1 LIKIVLLNISKRI
14 EIKIMKKISLFLALL
29 APGIIY
35 ADILLHVGNL
45 IDTDNGEISKAV
57 TIRINGNKISEVTK
71 GYAIPNKDDEIINLK
86 QSYVMPGFMDM
97 HVHLAQEYVP
107 KAERESKIEPEYRTL
122 FAANAASK
130 TLMAGF
136 TTVRNLGDGG
146 METISLREAIKQGL
160 AIGPRI
166 FTSGKTIATTGG
178 HGDPT
183 NGMPKDNYAPPT
195 PEEGVIDSPAEAIKA
210 VRQRYKDGTDGIK
223 ITATGGVLSVAKSGE
238 NPQFTDAELLAIV
251 STANDYGLWTAAHA
265 HGKEGM
271 KRAVIAGIN
280 SIEHGTYMDQEVMEL
295 MKARGTY
302 YVPTI
307 MAGDW
312 VAEKAK
318 IPNFFP
324 ALVKPKAEKIGPQIE
339 STFAAAYKAG
349 VKIAFGTDSGV
360 SAHGDNWQEFILMT
374 NAGMTNKDALKSAT
388 IETAKLLRIED
399 KLGQIKPGMLADI
412 IAVQE
417 NPIDDISTVK
427 NVSFVMKD
435 GVIYKQNS

>member
-1 LIKIVLLNISKRI
+1 
-14 EIKIMKKISLFLALL
+14 MKKISLFLFLS
-29 APGIIY
+29 ISHFIN
-35 ADILLHVGNL
+35 ADTLLHVGNL
-45 IDTDNGEISKAV
+45 LDTNDGKVAKAV
-57 TIRINGNKISEVTK
+57 TIKIKGNKITEITK
-71 GYAIPNKDDEIINLK
+71 GYATPTKNDEVVNLK
-86 QSYVMPGFMDM
+86 QSYVLPGFMDM

-107 KAERESKIEPEYRTL
+107 KAERQSKIEPEYRAL

-136 TTVRNLGDGG
+136 TSVRNVGDGG
-146 METISLREAIKQGL
+146 METISLREAINQGL
-160 AIGPRI
+160 VIGPRI

-195 PEEGVIDSPAEAIKA
+195 PEEGVIDSPEEAIKA

-238 NPQFTDAELLAIV
+238 NPQFTDAELIAIV

-271 KRAVIAGIN
+271 KRAVLAGIN
-280 SIEHGTYMDQEVMEL
+280 SIEHGTYMDQEIMDL

-324 ALVKPKAEKIGPQIE
+324 TLVKPKAEKIGPQIT
-339 STFAAAYKAG
+339 STFAEAYKAG

-374 NAGMTNKDALKSAT
+374 NAGMSNEDALKSAT
-388 IETAKLLRIED
+388 IETAKLLRMED
-399 KLGQIKPGMLADI
+399 QLGQIKPGMFADI
-412 IAVQE
+412 IAFQK
-417 NPIDDISTVK
+417 NPIEDISIVK

-435 GVIYKQNS
+435 GVIYKQSL

>member
-1 LIKIVLLNISKRI
+1 
-14 EIKIMKKISLFLALL
+14 MKKVALL
-29 APGIIY
+29 FALSISALIN
-35 ADILLHVGNL
+35 ADTLLHVGNL
-45 IDTDNGEISKAV
+45 LDTDNGEISKAV
-57 TIRINGNKISEVTK
+57 TIRIKGNKILEVTK
-71 GYAIPNKDDEIINLK
+71 GYATPKKNDAIVNLK
-86 QSYVMPGFMDM
+86 QSYVLPGFMDM

-107 KAERESKIEPEYRTL
+107 KAERRSKIEPEYRAL

-136 TTVRNLGDGG
+136 TSVRNLGDGG
-146 METISLREAIKQGL
+146 METISLRDAIKEGL
-160 AIGPRI
+160 VIGPRI

-183 NGMPKDNYAPPT
+183 NGMPKDNYSPPS
-195 PEEGVIDSPAEAIKA
+195 PEEGVVDSPEDAKKA
-210 VRQRYKDGTDGIK
+210 VRQRYKDGADGIK

-238 NPQFTDAELLAIV
+238 NPQFTDEELNSIV
-251 STANDYGLWTAAHA
+251 ATANDYGLWTAAHA

-280 SIEHGTYMDQEVMEL
+280 SIEHGTYMDQEVMDL
-295 MKARGTY
+295 MKSKGTY

-324 ALVKPKAEKIGPQIE
+324 ALVKPKAEKIGPQIQ
-339 STFAAAYKAG
+339 STFAKAYKAG

-374 NAGMTNKDALKSAT
+374 NAGMTNQDALKSAT
-388 IETAKLLRIED
+388 IETAKLLRVED

-412 IAVQE
+412 IAVQQ
-417 NPIDDISTVK
+417 NPVEDISTVE
-427 NVSFVMKD
+427 NVIFVMKD
-435 GVIYKQNS
+435 GVIFKDNT

>member
-1 LIKIVLLNISKRI
+1 
-14 EIKIMKKISLFLALL
+14 MKKIALILFLSVSNLT
-29 APGIIY
+29 I
-35 ADILLHVGNL
+35 ADTLLHVGNL
-45 IDTDNGEISKAV
+45 IDTDSGDITKAV
-57 TIRINGNKISEVTK
+57 TIRVIGNEISEVTK
-71 GYAIPNKDDEIINLK
+71 GYENPKKNDQVINLK
-86 QSYVMPGFMDM
+86 QSFVLPGFMDM

-107 KAERESKIEPEYRTL
+107 KAERESKIEPEYRAL

-136 TTVRNLGDGG
+136 TSVRNLGDGG
-146 METISLREAIKQGL
+146 METISLREAIRKGL
-160 AIGPRI
+160 VIGPRI

-183 NGMPKDNYAPPT
+183 NGMPKDNYSPPT
-195 PEEGVIDSPAEAIKA
+195 PEEGVIDSPEEAIKA

-238 NPQFTDAELLAIV
+238 NPQFTNAELIAIIA
-251 STANDYGLWTAAHA
+251 TANDYGLWTAAHA

-280 SIEHGTYMDQEVMEL
+280 SIEHGTYMDQEVMDL

-312 VAEKAK
+312 VAKKAK

-324 ALVKPKAEKIGPQIE
+324 ALVKPKAEKIGPQIQ
-339 STFAAAYKAG
+339 STFAMAYKAG

-374 NAGMTNKDALKSAT
+374 DAGMSNKDALKSAT
-388 IETAKLLRIED
+388 IETAKLLRVED

-412 IAVQE
+412 IAVQN
-417 NPIDDISTVK
+417 NPIEDISTVK
-427 NVSFVMKD
+427 NISFVMKD

>member
-1 LIKIVLLNISKRI
+1 
-14 EIKIMKKISLFLALL
+14 MKKIDLLFLLL
-29 APGIIY
+29 ISGLTN
-35 ADILLHVGNL
+35 ADTFLHVGNL
-45 IDTDNGEISKAV
+45 LDTNNGEINKAV
-57 TIRINGNKISEVTK
+57 TIKIAGNKISEITK
-71 GYAIPNKDDEIINLK
+71 GYATPKKDDEVVDLK
-86 QSYVMPGFMDM
+86 QSYVLPGFMDM

-107 KAERESKIEPEYRTL
+107 KAERQSKIEPEYRAL
-122 FAANAASK
+122 FAANAATK

-136 TTVRNLGDGG
+136 TSVRNLGDGG

-195 PEEGVIDSPAEAIKA
+195 PEEGVIDSPEEAIKA

-238 NPQFTDAELLAIV
+238 NPQFTDAELVAIV
-251 STANDYGLWTAAHA
+251 TTANDYGLWTAAHA

-280 SIEHGTYMDQEVMEL
+280 SIEHGTYMDQEVMDL

-307 MAGDW
+307 MAGNW

-324 ALVKPKAEKIGPQIE
+324 ALVKPKAEKIGPQIQ
-339 STFAAAYKAG
+339 STFAKAYKAG

-374 NAGMTNKDALKSAT
+374 NAGMSNKDALKSAT
-388 IETAKLLRIED
+388 IETAKLLKVED

-412 IAVQE
+412 IAVQK
-417 NPIDDISTVK
+417 NPIEDISTVD
-427 NVSFVMKD
+427 NVTFVMKD
-435 GVIYKQNS
+435 GVIYKQSS

>member
-1 LIKIVLLNISKRI
+1 MKKIVLIF
-14 EIKIMKKISLFLALL
+14 FLSVSSFTN
-29 APGIIY
+29 

-45 IDTDNGEISKAV
+45 IDTNSGEISKAM
-57 TIRINGNKISEVTK
+57 TIRIVGNKISEVTK
-71 GYAIPNKDDEIINLK
+71 GYANPKKDDEVINLK
-86 QSYVMPGFMDM
+86 QSFVLPGFMDM

-107 KAERESKIEPEYRTL
+107 KAERESKIEPEYRAL

-136 TTVRNLGDGG
+136 TSVRNLGDGG
-146 METISLREAIKQGL
+146 METISLREAIRKGL

-183 NGMPKDNYAPPT
+183 NGMPKDNYSPPT
-195 PEEGVIDSPAEAIKA
+195 PEEGVIDSPEEAIKA

-238 NPQFTDAELLAIV
+238 NPQFTNAELTAIIA
-251 STANDYGLWTAAHA
+251 TANDYGLWTAAHA

-280 SIEHGTYMDQEVMEL
+280 SIEHGTYMDQEVMDL

-312 VAEKAK
+312 VAKKAK

-324 ALVKPKAEKIGPQIE
+324 ALVKPKAEKIGPQIQ
-339 STFAAAYKAG
+339 STFAMAYKAG

-374 NAGMTNKDALKSAT
+374 DAGMSNKDALKSAT
-388 IETAKLLRIED
+388 IETAKLLRVED
-399 KLGQIKPGMLADI
+399 KLGQIKSGMLADI
-412 IAVQE
+412 IAVQ
-417 NPIDDISTVK
+417 NDPLQDISTVK

>member
-1 LIKIVLLNISKRI
+1 
-14 EIKIMKKISLFLALL
+14 MKKIALL
-29 APGIIY
+29 FVLLISNLIH
-35 ADILLHVGNL
+35 ADTLLHVGNL
-45 IDTDNGEISKAV
+45 LNTEDGDISKAV
-57 TIRINGNKISEVTK
+57 TIHIKGNKISEITK
-71 GYAIPNKDDEIINLK
+71 GYAAAKQGDDVINLK
-86 QSYVMPGFMDM
+86 DYYVSPGFMDM

-107 KAERESKIEPEYRTL
+107 KAERETKIEPEFRAL

-130 TLMAGF
+130 TLLAGF
-136 TTVRNLGDGG
+136 TSVRNLGDGG
-146 METISLREAIKQGL
+146 METISLKKAIDQGL
-160 AIGPRI
+160 VIGPRI

-183 NGMPKDNYAPPT
+183 NGMSKDNYVPPS
-195 PEEGVIDSPAEAIKA
+195 PEEGVIDSPEDAIKA

-238 NPQFTDAELLAIV
+238 NPQFTDAELNAIV

-271 KRAVIAGIN
+271 KRAVLAGIN
-280 SIEHGTYMDQEVMEL
+280 SIEHGTFMDQEVMQL
-295 MKARGTY
+295 MKEKGTY

-324 ALVKPKAEKIGPQIE
+324 ELVRPKAEKIGPQIQ
-339 STFAAAYKAG
+339 STFAEAYKAG

-374 NAGMTNKDALKSAT
+374 NAGMSNKDALRSAT
-388 IETAKLLRIED
+388 IETAKLLRVED
-399 KLGQIKPGMLADI
+399 QLGQIKPGMLADI
-412 IAVQE
+412 IAFQK
-417 NPIDDISTVK
+417 NPIEDISTVE
-427 NVSFVMKD
+427 NVIFVMKD
-435 GVIYKQNS
+435 GVIHKQAF

>member
-1 LIKIVLLNISKRI
+1 
-14 EIKIMKKISLFLALL
+14 MKKISLFLFFS
-29 APGIIY
+29 ISHFIN
-35 ADILLHVGNL
+35 ADTLLHVGNL
-45 IDTDNGEISKAV
+45 IDTNDGKVAKAV
-57 TIRINGNKISEVTK
+57 TIKIKGNKITEITK
-71 GYAIPNKDDEIINLK
+71 GYASPTQNDEVVNLK
-86 QSYVMPGFMDM
+86 QSYVLPGFMDM

-107 KAERESKIEPEYRTL
+107 KAERQSKIEPEYRAL

-136 TTVRNLGDGG
+136 TSVRNVGDGG
-146 METISLREAIKQGL
+146 METISLREAINQGL
-160 AIGPRI
+160 VIGPRI

-195 PEEGVIDSPAEAIKA
+195 PEEGVIDSPEEAIKA

-238 NPQFTDAELLAIV
+238 NPQFTDAELIAIV

-271 KRAVIAGIN
+271 KRAVLAGIN
-280 SIEHGTYMDQEVMEL
+280 SIEHGTYMDQEIMDL

-324 ALVKPKAEKIGPQIE
+324 ALVKPKAEKIGPQIT
-339 STFAAAYKAG
+339 STFAQAYKAG

-374 NAGMTNKDALKSAT
+374 NAGMSNEDALKSAT
-388 IETAKLLRIED
+388 IETAKLLRVED
-399 KLGQIKPGMLADI
+399 QLGQIKPGMFADI
-412 IAVQE
+412 IAFQK
-417 NPIDDISTVK
+417 NPTEDISIVK

-435 GVIYKQNS
+435 GVIYKQSL

>member
-1 LIKIVLLNISKRI
+1 
-14 EIKIMKKISLFLALL
+14 MKKIALILFLSVSNLT
-29 APGIIY
+29 I
-35 ADILLHVGNL
+35 ADTLLHVGNL
-45 IDTDNGEISKAV
+45 IDTDSGDITKAV
-57 TIRINGNKISEVTK
+57 TIRVIGNEISEVTK
-71 GYAIPNKDDEIINLK
+71 GYANPNKNDQVINLK
-86 QSYVMPGFMDM
+86 QSFVLPGFMDM

-107 KAERESKIEPEYRTL
+107 KAERESKIEPEYRAL

-136 TTVRNLGDGG
+136 TSVRNLGDGG
-146 METISLREAIKQGL
+146 METISLREAIRKGL
-160 AIGPRI
+160 VIGPRI

-183 NGMPKDNYAPPT
+183 NGMPKDNYSPPT
-195 PEEGVIDSPAEAIKA
+195 PEEGVIDSPEEAIKA

-238 NPQFTDAELLAIV
+238 NPQFTNAELIAIIA
-251 STANDYGLWTAAHA
+251 TANDYGLWTAAHA

-280 SIEHGTYMDQEVMEL
+280 SIEHGTYMDQEVMDL

-312 VAEKAK
+312 VAKKAK

-324 ALVKPKAEKIGPQIE
+324 ALVKPKAEKIGPQIQ
-339 STFAAAYKAG
+339 STFAMAYKAG

-374 NAGMTNKDALKSAT
+374 DAGMSNKDALKSAT
-388 IETAKLLRIED
+388 IETAKLLRVED

-412 IAVQE
+412 IAVQN
-417 NPIDDISTVK
+417 NPIEDISTVK

>member
-1 LIKIVLLNISKRI
+1 
-14 EIKIMKKISLFLALL
+14 MKKIALILFLSVSNL
-29 APGIIY
+29 II
-35 ADILLHVGNL
+35 ADTLLHVGNL
-45 IDTDNGEISKAV
+45 IDTDSGDITKAV
-57 TIRINGNKISEVTK
+57 TIRVIGNEISEVTK
-71 GYAIPNKDDEIINLK
+71 GYANPNKNDQVINLK
-86 QSYVMPGFMDM
+86 QSFVLPGFMDM

-107 KAERESKIEPEYRTL
+107 KAERESKIEPEYRAL

-136 TTVRNLGDGG
+136 TSVRNLGDGG
-146 METISLREAIKQGL
+146 METISLREAIRKGL

-183 NGMPKDNYAPPT
+183 NGMPKDNYSPPT
-195 PEEGVIDSPAEAIKA
+195 PEEGVIDSPEEAIKA

-238 NPQFTDAELLAIV
+238 NPQFTNAELTAIIA
-251 STANDYGLWTAAHA
+251 TANDYGLWTAAHA

-271 KRAVIAGIN
+271 KRAVVAGIN
-280 SIEHGTYMDQEVMEL
+280 SIEHGTYMDQEVMDL

-312 VAEKAK
+312 VAKKAK

-324 ALVKPKAEKIGPQIE
+324 ALVKPKAEKIGPQIQ
-339 STFAAAYKAG
+339 STFAMAYKAG

-374 NAGMTNKDALKSAT
+374 DAGMSNKDALKSAT
-388 IETAKLLRIED
+388 IETAKLLRVED
-399 KLGQIKPGMLADI
+399 KLGQIKSGMLADI
-412 IAVQE
+412 IAVQ
-417 NPIDDISTVK
+417 NDPLQDISTVK

>member
-1 LIKIVLLNISKRI
+1 
-14 EIKIMKKISLFLALL
+14 MKKISLFLLL
-29 APGIIY
+29 SISHFIN
-35 ADILLHVGNL
+35 ADTLLHVGNL
-45 IDTDNGEISKAV
+45 LDTNDGKVVKAV
-57 TIRINGNKISEVTK
+57 TIKIKGNKITEITK
-71 GYAIPNKDDEIINLK
+71 GYATPTQNDEVVNLK
-86 QSYVMPGFMDM
+86 QSYVLPGFMDM

-107 KAERESKIEPEYRTL
+107 KAERQSKIEPEYRAL

-136 TTVRNLGDGG
+136 TSVRNVGDGG
-146 METISLREAIKQGL
+146 METISLREAINQGL
-160 AIGPRI
+160 VIGPRI

-195 PEEGVIDSPAEAIKA
+195 PEEGVIDSPEEAIKA

-238 NPQFTDAELLAIV
+238 NPQFTDAELMAIV

-271 KRAVIAGIN
+271 KRAVLAGIN
-280 SIEHGTYMDQEVMEL
+280 SIEHGTYMDQEIMDL

-324 ALVKPKAEKIGPQIE
+324 TLVKPKAEKIGPQIT
-339 STFAAAYKAG
+339 STFAEAYKAG

-374 NAGMTNKDALKSAT
+374 NAGMSNEDALKSAT
-388 IETAKLLRIED
+388 IETAKLLRMED
-399 KLGQIKPGMLADI
+399 QLGQIKPGMFADI
-412 IAVQE
+412 IAFQK
-417 NPIDDISTVK
+417 NPIEDISIVE

-435 GVIYKQNS
+435 GVIYKQSL

>member
-1 LIKIVLLNISKRI
+1 
-14 EIKIMKKISLFLALL
+14 MKKIALILFLSVSNL
-29 APGIIY
+29 II
-35 ADILLHVGNL
+35 ADTLLHVGNL
-45 IDTDNGEISKAV
+45 IDTDSGDITKAV
-57 TIRINGNKISEVTK
+57 TIRVIGNEISEVTK
-71 GYAIPNKDDEIINLK
+71 GYANPNKNDQVINLK
-86 QSYVMPGFMDM
+86 QSFVLPGFMDM

-107 KAERESKIEPEYRTL
+107 KAERESKIEPEYRAL

-136 TTVRNLGDGG
+136 TSVRNLGDGG
-146 METISLREAIKQGL
+146 METISLREAITKGL
-160 AIGPRI
+160 VNGPRI

-183 NGMPKDNYAPPT
+183 NGMPKDNYSPPT
-195 PEEGVIDSPAEAIKA
+195 PEEGVIDSPEEAIKA

-238 NPQFTDAELLAIV
+238 NPQFTNAELIAIIA
-251 STANDYGLWTAAHA
+251 TANDYGLWTAAHA

-280 SIEHGTYMDQEVMEL
+280 SIEHGTYMDQEVMDL

-312 VAEKAK
+312 VAKKAK

-324 ALVKPKAEKIGPQIE
+324 ALVKPKAEKIGPQIQ
-339 STFAAAYKAG
+339 STFAKAYKAG

-374 NAGMTNKDALKSAT
+374 DAGMSNKDALKSAT
-388 IETAKLLRIED
+388 IETAKLLRVED

-412 IAVQE
+412 IAVQN
-417 NPIDDISTVK
+417 NPIEDISTVK
-427 NVSFVMKD
+427 NISFVMKD
-435 GVIYKQNS
+435 GVIYKQSS

>member
-1 LIKIVLLNISKRI
+1 MFRI
-14 EIKIMKKISLFLALL
+14 NNHKKYMKKVSLLFALSISAL
-29 APGIIY
+29 IN
-35 ADILLHVGNL
+35 ADTLLHVGNL
-45 IDTDNGEISKAV
+45 LDTNNGEISKAV
-57 TIRINGNKISEVTK
+57 TIRIKGNKILEVTK
-71 GYAIPNKDDEIINLK
+71 GYATPKKNDEIVNLK
-86 QSYVMPGFMDM
+86 QSYVLPGFMDM

-107 KAERESKIEPEYRTL
+107 KAERRSKIEPEYRAL

-136 TTVRNLGDGG
+136 TSVRNLGDGG
-146 METISLREAIKQGL
+146 METISLRDAIKEGL
-160 AIGPRI
+160 VIGPRI

-183 NGMPKDNYAPPT
+183 NGMPKDNYSPPS
-195 PEEGVIDSPAEAIKA
+195 PEEGVIDSPEDAKKA
-210 VRQRYKDGTDGIK
+210 VRQRYKDGADGIK

-238 NPQFTDAELLAIV
+238 NPQFTDEELNSIV
-251 STANDYGLWTAAHA
+251 ATANDYGLWTAAHA

-280 SIEHGTYMDQEVMEL
+280 SIEHGTYMDQEVMDL
-295 MKARGTY
+295 MKSKGTY

-324 ALVKPKAEKIGPQIE
+324 ALVKPKAEKIGPQIQ
-339 STFAAAYKAG
+339 STFAKAYKAG

-374 NAGMTNKDALKSAT
+374 NAGMTNQDALKSAT

-412 IAVQE
+412 IAVQQ
-417 NPIDDISTVK
+417 NPIEDISTVE
-427 NVSFVMKD
+427 NVIFVMKD
-435 GVIYKQNS
+435 GVIFKDNT

>member
-1 LIKIVLLNISKRI
+1 MFRI
-14 EIKIMKKISLFLALL
+14 NNYKKYMKKVALL
-29 APGIIY
+29 FALSISALIN
-35 ADILLHVGNL
+35 ADTLLHVGNL
-45 IDTDNGEISKAV
+45 LDTNNGEISKAV
-57 TIRINGNKISEVTK
+57 TIRIKGNKILEVTK
-71 GYAIPNKDDEIINLK
+71 GYATPKKNDQIVNLK
-86 QSYVMPGFMDM
+86 QSYVLPGFMDM

-107 KAERESKIEPEYRTL
+107 KAERRSKIEPEYRAL

-136 TTVRNLGDGG
+136 TSVRNLGDGG
-146 METISLREAIKQGL
+146 METISLRDAIKEGL
-160 AIGPRI
+160 VIGPRI

-183 NGMPKDNYAPPT
+183 NGMPKDNYSPPS
-195 PEEGVIDSPAEAIKA
+195 PEEGVIDSPEDAKKA
-210 VRQRYKDGTDGIK
+210 VRQRYKDGADGIK

-238 NPQFTDAELLAIV
+238 NPQFTNEELNSIV
-251 STANDYGLWTAAHA
+251 ATANDYGLWTAAHA

-280 SIEHGTYMDQEVMEL
+280 SIEHGTYMDQEVMDL
-295 MKARGTY
+295 MKSKGTY

-324 ALVKPKAEKIGPQIE
+324 ALVKPKAKKIGPQIQ
-339 STFAAAYKAG
+339 STFAKAYKAG

-374 NAGMTNKDALKSAT
+374 NAGMTNQDALKSAT

-412 IAVQE
+412 IAVQQ
-417 NPIDDISTVK
+417 NPVEDISTVE
-427 NVSFVMKD
+427 NVIFVMKD
-435 GVIYKQNS
+435 GVIFKDNT

>member
-1 LIKIVLLNISKRI
+1 
-14 EIKIMKKISLFLALL
+14 MKKISLFLFLS
-29 APGIIY
+29 ISHFIN
-35 ADILLHVGNL
+35 ADTLLHVGNL
-45 IDTDNGEISKAV
+45 LDTNDGKVAKAV
-57 TIRINGNKISEVTK
+57 TIKIKGNKITEITK
-71 GYAIPNKDDEIINLK
+71 GYATPTQNDEVVNLK
-86 QSYVMPGFMDM
+86 QSYVLPGFMDM

-107 KAERESKIEPEYRTL
+107 KAERQSKIEPEYRAL

-136 TTVRNLGDGG
+136 TSVRNVGDSG
-146 METISLREAIKQGL
+146 METISLREAINQGL
-160 AIGPRI
+160 VIGPRI

-195 PEEGVIDSPAEAIKA
+195 PEEGVIDSPEEAIKA

-238 NPQFTDAELLAIV
+238 NPQFTDAELNAIV

-271 KRAVIAGIN
+271 KRAVLAGIN
-280 SIEHGTYMDQEVMEL
+280 SIEHGTYMDQEIMDL

-324 ALVKPKAEKIGPQIE
+324 ALVKPKAEKIGPQIT
-339 STFAAAYKAG
+339 STFAQAYKAG

-374 NAGMTNKDALKSAT
+374 NAGMSNEDALKSAT
-388 IETAKLLRIED
+388 IETAKLLRMED
-399 KLGQIKPGMLADI
+399 QLGQIKPGMFADI
-412 IAVQE
+412 IAFQK
-417 NPIDDISTVK
+417 NPIEDISIVK

-435 GVIYKQNS
+435 GVIYKQSL

>member
-1 LIKIVLLNISKRI
+1 
-14 EIKIMKKISLFLALL
+14 MKKISLFLFLS
-29 APGIIY
+29 ISYFIN
-35 ADILLHVGNL
+35 ADTLLHVGNL
-45 IDTDNGEISKAV
+45 LDTNDGKVAKAV
-57 TIRINGNKISEVTK
+57 TIKIKGNKITEITK
-71 GYAIPNKDDEIINLK
+71 GYATPTKNDEVVNLK
-86 QSYVMPGFMDM
+86 QSYVLPGFMDM

-107 KAERESKIEPEYRTL
+107 KAERQSKIEPEYRAL

-136 TTVRNLGDGG
+136 TSVRNVGDGG
-146 METISLREAIKQGL
+146 METISLREAINQGL
-160 AIGPRI
+160 VIGPRI

-195 PEEGVIDSPAEAIKA
+195 PEEGVIDSPEEAIKA

-238 NPQFTDAELLAIV
+238 NPQFTDAELIAIV

-271 KRAVIAGIN
+271 KRAVLAGIN
-280 SIEHGTYMDQEVMEL
+280 SIEHGTYMDQEIMDL

-324 ALVKPKAEKIGPQIE
+324 ALVKPKAEKIGPQIT
-339 STFAAAYKAG
+339 STFAQAYKAG

-374 NAGMTNKDALKSAT
+374 NAGMSNEDALKSAT
-388 IETAKLLRIED
+388 IETAKLLRVED
-399 KLGQIKPGMLADI
+399 QLGQIKPGMFADI
-412 IAVQE
+412 IAFQK
-417 NPIDDISTVK
+417 NPIEDISIVK

-435 GVIYKQNS
+435 GVIFKQSL

>member
-1 LIKIVLLNISKRI
+1 
-14 EIKIMKKISLFLALL
+14 MKKISLFLFLS
-29 APGIIY
+29 ISHFIN
-35 ADILLHVGNL
+35 ADTLLHVGNL
-45 IDTDNGEISKAV
+45 LDTNDGKVAKAV
-57 TIRINGNKISEVTK
+57 TIKIKGNKITEITK
-71 GYAIPNKDDEIINLK
+71 GYATPTQNDEVVNLK
-86 QSYVMPGFMDM
+86 QSYVLPGFMDM

-107 KAERESKIEPEYRTL
+107 KAERQSKIEPEYRAL

-136 TTVRNLGDGG
+136 TSVRNVGDSG
-146 METISLREAIKQGL
+146 METISLREAINQGL
-160 AIGPRI
+160 VIGPRI

-195 PEEGVIDSPAEAIKA
+195 PEEGVIDSPEEAIKA

-238 NPQFTDAELLAIV
+238 NPQFTDAELIAIV

-271 KRAVIAGIN
+271 KRAVLAGIN
-280 SIEHGTYMDQEVMEL
+280 SIEHGTYMDQEIMDL

-324 ALVKPKAEKIGPQIE
+324 TLVKPKAEKIGPQIT
-339 STFAAAYKAG
+339 STFAQAYKAG

-374 NAGMTNKDALKSAT
+374 NAGMSNEDALKSAT
-388 IETAKLLRIED
+388 IETAKLLRMED
-399 KLGQIKPGMLADI
+399 QLGQIKPGMFADI
-412 IAVQE
+412 IAFQK
-417 NPIDDISTVK
+417 NPIEDISIVK

-435 GVIYKQNS
+435 GVIYKQSL

>member
-1 LIKIVLLNISKRI
+1 MFRI
-14 EIKIMKKISLFLALL
+14 INYKKYMKKVALL
-29 APGIIY
+29 FALSISALIN
-35 ADILLHVGNL
+35 ADTLLHVGNL
-45 IDTDNGEISKAV
+45 LDTNNGEISKAV
-57 TIRINGNKISEVTK
+57 TIRIKGNKILEVTK
-71 GYAIPNKDDEIINLK
+71 GYATPKKNDEIVNLK
-86 QSYVMPGFMDM
+86 QSYVLPGFMDM

-107 KAERESKIEPEYRTL
+107 KAERRSKIEPEYRAL

-136 TTVRNLGDGG
+136 TSVRNLGDGG
-146 METISLREAIKQGL
+146 METISLRDAIKEGL
-160 AIGPRI
+160 VIGPRI

-183 NGMPKDNYAPPT
+183 NGMPKDNYSPPS
-195 PEEGVIDSPAEAIKA
+195 PEEGVVDSPEDAKKA
-210 VRQRYKDGTDGIK
+210 VRQRYKDGADGIK

-238 NPQFTDAELLAIV
+238 NPQFTDEELNSIV
-251 STANDYGLWTAAHA
+251 ATANDYGLWTAAHA

-280 SIEHGTYMDQEVMEL
+280 SIEHGTYMDQEVMDL
-295 MKARGTY
+295 MKSKGTY

-324 ALVKPKAEKIGPQIE
+324 ALVKPKAEKIGPQIQ
-339 STFAAAYKAG
+339 STFAKAYKAG

-374 NAGMTNKDALKSAT
+374 NAGMTNQDALKSAT

-412 IAVQE
+412 IAVQQ
-417 NPIDDISTVK
+417 NPIEDISTVK
-427 NVSFVMKD
+427 NVIFVMKD
-435 GVIYKQNS
+435 GVIFKDNT

>member
-1 LIKIVLLNISKRI
+1 MKKIVLLFVLLISNLI
-14 EIKIMKKISLFLALL
+14 H
-29 APGIIY
+29 
-35 ADILLHVGNL
+35 ADTLLHVGNL
-45 IDTDNGEISKAV
+45 LNTEDGDISKAV
-57 TIRINGNKISEVTK
+57 TIHIKGNKISEITK
-71 GYAIPNKDDEIINLK
+71 GYAAAKQGDEVINLK
-86 QSYVMPGFMDM
+86 DYYVSPGFMDM

-107 KAERESKIEPEYRTL
+107 KAEREIKVEPEFRAL

-130 TLMAGF
+130 TLLAGF
-136 TTVRNLGDGG
+136 TSVRNLGDGG
-146 METISLREAIKQGL
+146 METISLKKAIDQGL
-160 AIGPRI
+160 VIGPRI

-183 NGMPKDNYAPPT
+183 NGMSKDNYVPPS
-195 PEEGVIDSPAEAIKA
+195 PEEGVIDSPEDAIKA

-238 NPQFTDAELLAIV
+238 NPQFTDAELNAIV

-271 KRAVIAGIN
+271 KRAVLAGIN
-280 SIEHGTYMDQEVMEL
+280 SIEHGTFMDQEVMQL
-295 MKARGTY
+295 MKEKGTY

-324 ALVKPKAEKIGPQIE
+324 ELVRPKAEKIGPQIQ
-339 STFAAAYKAG
+339 STFAEAYKAG

-374 NAGMTNKDALKSAT
+374 SAGMSNKDALRSAT
-388 IETAKLLRIED
+388 IETAKLLRVED
-399 KLGQIKPGMLADI
+399 QLGQIKPGMLADI
-412 IAVQE
+412 IAFQK
-417 NPIDDISTVK
+417 NPIEDISTVE
-427 NVSFVMKD
+427 NVLFVMRD
-435 GVIYKQNS
+435 GVIHKQDF

>member
-1 LIKIVLLNISKRI
+1 
-14 EIKIMKKISLFLALL
+14 MKKIDLLFLLL
-29 APGIIY
+29 ISGLTN
-35 ADILLHVGNL
+35 ADTLLHVGNL
-45 IDTDNGEISKAV
+45 LDTNNGEISKAV
-57 TIRINGNKISEVTK
+57 TIRIADNKISEVTK
-71 GYAIPNKDDEIINLK
+71 GYATPKKDDEVVNLK
-86 QSYVMPGFMDM
+86 QSYVLPGFMDM

-107 KAERESKIEPEYRTL
+107 KAERQSKIEPEYRAL
-122 FAANAASK
+122 FAANAATK

-136 TTVRNLGDGG
+136 TSVRNLGDGG

-195 PEEGVIDSPAEAIKA
+195 PEEGVIDSPEEAIKA

-238 NPQFTDAELLAIV
+238 NPQFTDAELFAIV
-251 STANDYGLWTAAHA
+251 TTANDYGLWTAAHA

-280 SIEHGTYMDQEVMEL
+280 SIEHGTYMDQEVMDL

-324 ALVKPKAEKIGPQIE
+324 ALVKPKAEKIGPQIQ
-339 STFAAAYKAG
+339 STFAEAYKAG

-374 NAGMTNKDALKSAT
+374 NAGMSNKDALKSAT
-388 IETAKLLRIED
+388 IETAKLLKVED

-412 IAVQE
+412 IAVQK
-417 NPIDDISTVK
+417 NPIEDISTVE

-435 GVIYKQNS
+435 GVIYKQSS

>member
-1 LIKIVLLNISKRI
+1 
-14 EIKIMKKISLFLALL
+14 MKKIALILFLSVSNLT
-29 APGIIY
+29 I
-35 ADILLHVGNL
+35 ADTLLHVGNL
-45 IDTDNGEISKAV
+45 IDTDSGDITKAV
-57 TIRINGNKISEVTK
+57 TIRVIGNEISEVTK
-71 GYAIPNKDDEIINLK
+71 GYANPKKNDQVINLK
-86 QSYVMPGFMDM
+86 QSFVLPGFMDM

-107 KAERESKIEPEYRTL
+107 KAERESKIEPEYRAL

-136 TTVRNLGDGG
+136 TSVRNLGDGG
-146 METISLREAIKQGL
+146 METISLREAIRKGL
-160 AIGPRI
+160 VIGPRI

-183 NGMPKDNYAPPT
+183 NGMPKDNYSPPT
-195 PEEGVIDSPAEAIKA
+195 PEEGVIDSPEEAIKA

-238 NPQFTDAELLAIV
+238 NPQFTNAELIAIIA
-251 STANDYGLWTAAHA
+251 TANDYGLWTAAHA

-280 SIEHGTYMDQEVMEL
+280 SIEHGTYMDQEVMDL

-312 VAEKAK
+312 VAKKAK

-324 ALVKPKAEKIGPQIE
+324 ALVKPKAEKIGPQIQ
-339 STFAAAYKAG
+339 STFAMAYKAG

-374 NAGMTNKDALKSAT
+374 DAGMSNKDALKSAT
-388 IETAKLLRIED
+388 IETAKLLRVED

-412 IAVQE
+412 IAVQN
-417 NPIDDISTVK
+417 NPIEDISTVK
-427 NVSFVMKD
+427 NISFVMKD
-435 GVIYKQNS
+435 GVIYKHNS

>member
-1 LIKIVLLNISKRI
+1 MKKIVLI
-14 EIKIMKKISLFLALL
+14 FLLSVSSFAN
-29 APGIIY
+29 

-45 IDTDNGEISKAV
+45 IDTNSGEISKAM
-57 TIRINGNKISEVTK
+57 TIRIVGNKISEVTK
-71 GYAIPNKDDEIINLK
+71 GYANPKKDDEVINLK
-86 QSYVMPGFMDM
+86 QSFVLPGFMDM

-107 KAERESKIEPEYRTL
+107 KAERESKIEPEYRAL

-136 TTVRNLGDGG
+136 TSVRNLGDGG
-146 METISLREAIKQGL
+146 METISLREAIRKGL

-183 NGMPKDNYAPPT
+183 NGMPKDNYSPPT
-195 PEEGVIDSPAEAIKA
+195 PEEGVIDSPEEAIKA

-238 NPQFTDAELLAIV
+238 NPQFTNAELTAIIA
-251 STANDYGLWTAAHA
+251 TANDYGLWTAAHA

-271 KRAVIAGIN
+271 KRAVVAGIN
-280 SIEHGTYMDQEVMEL
+280 SIEHGTYMDQEVMDL

-312 VAEKAK
+312 VAKKAK

-324 ALVKPKAEKIGPQIE
+324 ALVKPKAEKIGPQIQ
-339 STFAAAYKAG
+339 STFAMAYKAG

-374 NAGMTNKDALKSAT
+374 DAGMSNKDALKSAT
-388 IETAKLLRIED
+388 IETAKLLRVED
-399 KLGQIKPGMLADI
+399 KLGQIKSGMLADI
-412 IAVQE
+412 IAVQ
-417 NPIDDISTVK
+417 NDPLQDISTVK

>member
-1 LIKIVLLNISKRI
+1 
-14 EIKIMKKISLFLALL
+14 MKKISLFLFLS
-29 APGIIY
+29 ISHFIN
-35 ADILLHVGNL
+35 ADTLLHVGNL
-45 IDTDNGEISKAV
+45 LDTNDGKVAKAV
-57 TIRINGNKISEVTK
+57 TIKIKGNKITEITK
-71 GYAIPNKDDEIINLK
+71 GYATPTKNDEVVNLK
-86 QSYVMPGFMDM
+86 QSYVLPGFMDM

-107 KAERESKIEPEYRTL
+107 KAERQSKIEPEYRAL

-136 TTVRNLGDGG
+136 TSVRNVGDGG
-146 METISLREAIKQGL
+146 METISLREAINQGL
-160 AIGPRI
+160 VIGPRI

-195 PEEGVIDSPAEAIKA
+195 PEEGVIDSPEEAIKA

-238 NPQFTDAELLAIV
+238 NPQFTDAELIAIV

-271 KRAVIAGIN
+271 KRAVLAGIN
-280 SIEHGTYMDQEVMEL
+280 SIEHGTYMDQEIMDL

-324 ALVKPKAEKIGPQIE
+324 ALVKPKAEKIGPQIT
-339 STFAAAYKAG
+339 STFAQAYKAG

-374 NAGMTNKDALKSAT
+374 NAGMSNEDALKSAT
-388 IETAKLLRIED
+388 IETAKLLRVED
-399 KLGQIKPGMLADI
+399 QLGQIKPGMFADI
-412 IAVQE
+412 IAFQK
-417 NPIDDISTVK
+417 NPTEDISIVK

-435 GVIYKQNS
+435 GVIYKQSL

>member
-1 LIKIVLLNISKRI
+1 MFRI
-14 EIKIMKKISLFLALL
+14 NNYKKYMKKVALL
-29 APGIIY
+29 FALSISALIN
-35 ADILLHVGNL
+35 ADTLLHVGNL
-45 IDTDNGEISKAV
+45 LDTNNGEISKAV
-57 TIRINGNKISEVTK
+57 TIRIKGNKILEVTK
-71 GYAIPNKDDEIINLK
+71 GYATPKKNDEIVNLK
-86 QSYVMPGFMDM
+86 QSYVLPGFMDM

-107 KAERESKIEPEYRTL
+107 KAERRSKIEPEYRAL

-136 TTVRNLGDGG
+136 TSVRNLGDGG
-146 METISLREAIKQGL
+146 METISLRDAIKEGL
-160 AIGPRI
+160 VIGPRI

-183 NGMPKDNYAPPT
+183 NGMPKDNYSPPS
-195 PEEGVIDSPAEAIKA
+195 PEEGVIDSPEDAKKA
-210 VRQRYKDGTDGIK
+210 VRQRYKDGADGIK

-238 NPQFTDAELLAIV
+238 NPQFTDEELNSIV
-251 STANDYGLWTAAHA
+251 TTANDYGLWTAAHA

-280 SIEHGTYMDQEVMEL
+280 SIEHGTYMDQEVMDL
-295 MKARGTY
+295 MKSKGTY

-324 ALVKPKAEKIGPQIE
+324 ALVKPKAEKIGPQIQ
-339 STFAAAYKAG
+339 STFAKAYKAG

-374 NAGMTNKDALKSAT
+374 NAGMTNQDALKSAT

-412 IAVQE
+412 IAVQQ
-417 NPIDDISTVK
+417 NPVEDISTVE
-427 NVSFVMKD
+427 NVIFVMKD
-435 GVIYKQNS
+435 GVIYKDNT